1 MGEVVRRR
9 ATPHDIFAD
18 VRTTLA
24 NATAKG
30 GIWQQYAE
38 ERLAAV
44 AASIESIESR
54 VTEAERSVLPLQ
66 ATLESAKAEAD
77 DALGRV
83 SDEIWNAVGRP
94 RTDASLAMLFPGGIA
109 YYARGPLPDQPARM
123 DLLATL
129 LESGTHP
136 RIPPSQATTHA
147 TTVRASAAV
156 LRGALDA
163 VSGPRAQRE
172 LLERVRR
179 TVANTAQVELA
190 NLKRVYKSAHQ
201 SEAEIHAVIPDR
213 PTPSKRGAVP
223 PPPPQTNGVTPP
235 EARLGA

>member
-1 MGEVVRRR
+1 MGVVIRKG

-18 VRTTLA
+18 IRTTLA

-30 GIWQQYAE
+30 GKWLQYAE

-44 AASIESIESR
+44 AASIESIEAR
-54 VTEAERSVLPLQ
+54 VGEAERSVLPLQ
-66 ATLESAKAEAD
+66 ATVDSAKEEAD
-77 DALGRV
+77 NALGRV

-109 YYARGPLPDQPARM
+109 YYARGPMQDQPARM

-136 RIPPSQATTHA
+136 RIPAEQAATHA

-179 TVANTAQVELA
+179 TVANTAQLELA

-213 PTPSKRGAVP
+213 PTPPKRGAAPTPPVP
-223 PPPPQTNGVTPP
+223 TNGVTPP
-235 EARLGA
+235 EARVGA